1 MTTFATQQRETQST
15 PNSSI
20 HHLVSNQLLQQRTII
35 LWGVVDD
42 DSVRPLVEQLFFL
55 NGQDT
60 GQPIR
65 FIINSPGGM
74 VTAGSALLDVMASIQ
89 APVHTYCMGNA
100 ASMAAILFSAGTP
113 GQRYVYPHAEIM
125 IHQPS
130 MGSFSGR
137 LWEIESHARQII
149 RAKKAAATLLA
160 TNCGKTADQIMDDFD
175 KDYWMDAEEAIAY
188 GIADALVPKH
198 TAPSGCLQANAG

>member
-1 MTTFATQQRETQST
+1 MTTFATQQTETQSA
-15 PNSSI
+15 PNNSI
-20 HHLVSNQLLQQRTII
+20 YQLVSNQLLQQRTII

-42 DSVRPLVEQLFFL
+42 DSIRPLVEQLFFL
-55 NGQDT
+55 NGQDQ

-113 GQRYVYPHAEIM
+113 GHRYVYPHAEIM

-130 MGSFSGR
+130 MGSFNGR

-149 RAKKAAATLLA
+149 RAKKAAATVLA
-160 TNCGKTADQIMDDFD
+160 NNCGKTVDQIMEDFD
-175 KDYWMDAEEAIAY
+175 KDYWMDAQEAIAY
-188 GIADALVPKH
+188 GIADALAPTH
-198 TAPSGCLQANAG
+198 MAPSGSL

>member
-1 MTTFATQQRETQST
+1 MTTISTVQNEIAETQS
-15 PNSSI
+15 PGLQHI
-20 HHLVSNQLLQQRTII
+20 VSNKLLQQRTII

-42 DSVRPLVEQLFFL
+42 TSIRPLVEQLFYL
-55 NGQDT
+55 NSLDT
-60 GQPIR
+60 NLPIR

-74 VTAGSALLDVMASIQ
+74 VSAGSALLDVMASIQ

-100 ASMAAILFSAGTP
+100 ASMAAILFSAGER
-113 GQRYVYPHAEIM
+113 GHRYVYPHAEIM

-149 RAKKAAATLLA
+149 RAKKAAATVLA
-160 TNCGKTADQIMDDFD
+160 TNCGKTVDQIMDDFD
-175 KDYWMDAEEAIAY
+175 KDYWMDAQEAITY
-188 GIADALVPKH
+188 GIADGLVPL
-198 TAPSGCLQANAG
+198 S